1 MIERDYQLLLHIRKN
16 CNNII
21 SYQKR
26 FGDSF
31 DDFLNDDAYRD
42 AVSMCI
48 MQIGELANGFS
59 DDFCKEEQFPYKEMR
74 GMRNVL
80 VQFKNMNP
88 IQNILKKSSSK
99 TS

>member
-1 MIERDYQLLLHIRKN
+1 
-16 CNNII
+16 
-21 SYQKR
+21 
-26 FGDSF
+26 
-31 DDFLNDDAYRD
+31 
-42 AVSMCI
+42 MCI

-80 VQFKNMNP
+80 PHNYLESDKETIWTTTKKDIPQLLAKCSGA
-88 IQNILKKSSSK
+88 IQKYESDTEHPEKISSSK